1 MDFKPFLR
9 RFLAF
14 AIDWNI
20 LFGVTIALMFYGSG
34 SSPEYLLFPSI
45 EMLSSPGFILGA
57 VWFFLYCLL
66 KDCLFGRRS
75 LGKLICGLIILNSE
89 TGEKASY
96 SSLILRNITYVIASI
111 EGIVV
116 LLNNGKRL
124 GDSFAKTQVVRKTK

>member
-1 MDFKPFLR
+1 MDFKILIR
-9 RFLAF
+9 RFFAF
-14 AIDWNI
+14 VIDWNI
-20 LFGVTIALMFYGSG
+20 MLGVAMALMFYGPG

-45 EMLSSPGFILGA
+45 KMLSSPGFILGA

>member
-1 MDFKPFLR
+1 MKKLFALI
-9 RFLAF
+9 LALVMLLPLC
-14 AIDWNI
+14 ACS
-20 LFGVTIALMFYGSG
+20 SG
-34 SSPEYLLFPSI
+34 LATE
-45 EMLSSPGFILGA
+45 
-57 VWFFLYCLL
+57 
-66 KDCLFGRRS
+66 
-75 LGKLICGLIILNSE
+75 E